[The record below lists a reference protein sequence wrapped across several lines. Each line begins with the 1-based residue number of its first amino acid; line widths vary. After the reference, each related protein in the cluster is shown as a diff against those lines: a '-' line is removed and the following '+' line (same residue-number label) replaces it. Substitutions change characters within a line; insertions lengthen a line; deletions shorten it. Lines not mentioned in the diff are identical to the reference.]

1 MSTRDPP
8 EVSRKGSSPF
18 ISPRVNA
25 PNVGLYK
32 APLTKPRPRAPERD
46 KPGGDNAKPKA
57 SSLFE
62 ALKAQNPEVDESE
75 LLQGSDLQEKQRK
88 YLQEKNQQ
96 KVLARLERRTEVGPG
111 GHALGGRKRSSELG
125 EQAGP
130 PDGHEHHH
138 THHHGGEHDGARR
151 SLEKRPSDNRR
162 GSQEQRRGSQ
172 EQRRSSLEMRR
183 RSQDRRASLEAA
195 EAAPAAEQSGASL
208 PRHGPEAPPEGRRSE
223 DRRRSEERRRSVE
236 RRRSNDAA
244 SQGEGAG
251 GSGWRASSPAPAAT
265 SAEAQAQ
272 AQADAALRL
281 AQDPKLQAAYDSY
294 MASQLMSSLTEDEL
308 LAATSALGAVHKAY
322 ASVNGMRRPTSP
334 APGLAVEGAGPSGSK
349 QHAGQGAEGPPPA
362 GAVADAR
369 RKRRSSGASSTDLL
383 GEGAA
388 ERERSVARSGH
399 SASARPDSSL
409 AARRDSKAEAGR
421 GTPPPQHPVL
431 PAGKVPL
438 LDSDDEDFGRPPLPM
453 SAAAVA
459 AALALVEVKP
469 LADHI
474 KRDDEHLPPLLGPPP
489 GAPPPPP
496 PPPGA
501 PGAAGAAAAAGG
513 GGGVGAADVTKDK
526 KDGAVQRLDTDNSV
540 GTYEEFGD
548 LEQYSWLR
556 RVCIKMCSN
565 PDFEMVVTA
574 IIFANCVT
582 LCLYDPRHPETSG
595 LNMKLFWAELA
606 FNICFSIEM
615 LLRVISMGSLVA
627 YIRRPWN
634 QFDTFMVVAGYTV
647 FVPGNSS
654 AVNAIRALR
663 ALRPLRTITR
673 FESLRGVIVCFLEA
687 IPLLASVGGLLIFFV
702 FLYAVAAV
710 QLFPKTYHNTCLD
723 AEGVPLN
730 MGEDPDMFGCGG
742 RGQCPANYTCTLLQE
757 QHVVNVAGFDNT
769 GLAMLSVW
777 QALTLTGWVFMMYRT
792 IDTYSLVVVI
802 YYITLVVIGAYF
814 VLNLFLAVL
823 KIKFAKAQTLFHNQ
837 LALQRGKARR
847 NSIMTF
853 MSRVQSKWTEYSSKR
868 SQASSLNSRLTSA
881 ISSKMSSVASAGSPR
896 MSADGK
902 DEEGEGKPKRRS
914 SKDKLDK
921 EKGHAGKRRGSADGS
936 AYEQR
941 SADGFLPGSVA
952 AEGMGEE
959 IVGGARARVEVGG
972 AGAYLA
978 AGKGAGSLQASR
990 EGTRD
995 GVGSKGEWT
1004 LLEPPPRP
1012 GSPAGAS
1019 RSAVRSAMAGS
1030 RPSSG
1035 TPSGQVLSRSSS
1047 RVAFMTAPGEPAE
1060 PAAPAAPPTASAAAG
1075 ATSPRASAGQLSDPS
1090 PRTPT
1095 RIPSRLGRVALAEA
1109 GSGADV
1115 PQLGG
1120 PVAEA
1125 SELGLHPGSDTEAL
1139 MALPHRGD
1147 AAAGALSRHAT
1158 GLASGGAPR
1167 SSCVTPS
1174 SVLLGPATG
1183 CIAGDS
1189 RRSTLD
1195 SQVAAAAPVPA
1206 LGVGSRLAALLP
1218 AFMTSAAAGASVTP
1232 RWWDNAA
1239 WVPGAGSD
1247 SDTQTGNLAASAAG
1261 QRQSP
1266 GGGASSR
1273 ARAAPLL
1280 LQSSP
1285 SGRDNG
1291 WVGPGPVAEGVRFA
1305 GGDDEPGNESDHP
1318 SARAGARAGGA
1329 GGVRFGDEPQPGPG
1343 DRGSDPTSP
1352 HLGAGEYTHRSSG
1365 GAGGVNGEIMHS
1377 PHEARTGSGLPGPPA
1392 AGGGMGGRT
1401 SSADGL
1407 RPAPSNELGER
1418 TYSAA
1423 PSSMGATNVAMI
1435 VMSPAEFDEF
1445 IADHPYA
1452 QRQYLR
1458 LQYRV
1463 RIFVNHNLFNQFFM
1477 LLIFLNTIFLSME
1490 YHNQPDSLTK
1500 ALNVSNLTLTVLFTI
1515 EMILK
1520 LFGLGFW
1527 DYIRDGFNIFDAL
1540 VVTISLLEIVLSSVA
1555 GLNAIRALRVLKALR
1570 VLRLFKLF
1578 RYMQSLRRIGE
1589 VLLSAASSFM
1599 AIATL
1604 LILFWMVFAIVG
1616 MHVFGD
1622 KDLDTYPW
1630 PNFSTFLFSLV
1641 ATWNVLNLENWQNLM
1656 YATIRQT
1663 DYASSLFFVMWIVI
1677 GRYIFLTLFLAVT
1690 LEAFEAKY
1698 DPNAVRQGANK
1709 TGISSVLGSL
1719 RSGLSSLR
1727 SGMSSVRSSLR
1738 GSGKGQSP
1746 PDSPRGPK
1754 GGGGGGG
1761 PKGGGAAAAAKQPE
1775 QAKGPAGPGGKGAA
1789 VAAVPN
1795 ILDTMSDMSD
1805 AGRDSTLGY
1814 ADPVPQPPVLRPGIG
1829 YLADAQ
1835 AVAAAEAAA
1844 DPDAPRVNMKKMYT
1858 IKEWIDT
1865 GNFEVL
1871 KDGGGKEGAAAPA
1884 ADASASGAVGAADA
1898 LKAEPS
1904 TARSLK
1910 GEPSGVRSNG
1920 PSEPAAE
1927 AGNSKPA
1934 RGMSIIDD
1942 SAAQSPASSDAAGDN
1957 SASGEAKA
1965 SGAASGPARP
1975 VAEGLETV
1983 RPDPTALPPSSSMGG
1998 GRSSLTGLRSNG
2010 GSPSPTWAGTGS
2022 RGRIESI
2029 NRNIRRSLEG
2039 FTAEA
2044 EEAEDGE
2051 DGDAAAGPRRHVLR
2065 GPSPLGGFAPSS
2077 ASGGVPHGGAAAAAR
2092 NSTSGMDGGELILTH
2107 GRSVRVGA
2115 GSPGNWGRSSI
2126 DLGASRSGSRNQ
2138 QLPDSASGAAPAGGG
2153 RASESAQ
2160 ASRSHSVAVRQP
2172 ANYVPPP
2179 SAPAPLRGGGLSP
2192 DLMRMAGSFGD
2203 ESSSDDDGAGRPA
2216 AASVAKAGVPAL
2228 ATAGSL
2234 NTPGLRS
2241 TATTT
2246 VTTASAAEAQRQQQQ
2261 QQQQLA
2267 ARSSASQQPLAA
2279 HDSSDDLLGSFMD
2292 PLHLAQPHTGRPP
2305 AAASGPAIAATSSI
2319 FAPTKPLPS
2328 PQAGGLQPAAPQPR
2342 LSLGQH
2348 QSESTSGNDVV
2359 MATFGDMSAVFA
2371 QAPAEP
2377 QQGRADQ
2384 PQQEHP
2390 SDASRL
2396 SFELEGVT
2404 ALAGWSA
2411 SAVSAH
2417 RARRSSMT
2425 APRRHDGPAPA
2436 PAAEPQSGD
2445 AGAGTAGS
2453 PVSAE
2458 DGSLMALAGELAA
2471 ALKAENVPQ
2480 PGAAGDSD
2488 AVAAFHAPPLS
2499 TEASAMTTGG
2509 AVGLLSASE
2518 GTSLQ
2523 PTPRLREPEPAAG
2536 AHPHADRPAAVP
2548 ALHLEGVGH
2557 GAPSAGLHA
2566 TSAAAA
2572 AAAASSAFGS
2582 SGSKATEGVPPAA
2595 ASLQDS
2601 AHSMSTSDRNRL
2613 GSGRG
2618 AIGAGTG
2625 AENML
2630 PKAPSTRIPPGEEPL
2645 QNFEAYL
2652 PPGEALSRAATSN
2665 LAARDVAVKEA
2676 AAASGLLDDTLGE
2689 RIRTAAAAAR
2699 HNREQT
2705 QEEEDEL
2712 IFGLQPIRGDS
2723 KDASRR
2729 SSHDGVPRRPGSG
2742 RSGRDQKAPSP
2753 VPGGGKGD
2761 EGEEG
2766 EDASRR
2772 GDKGPPLQRISEAG
2786 SVASRADSVDSRAS
2800 GGSRASS
2807 GGAHGSADEDADDK
2821 GDKKRKRFRK
2831 KRRASILIEG
2841 TGKAF
2846 WIWDEDHPWREN
2858 TYWFVTHKRFEYA
2871 MFAVILANC
2880 VTLALENPYIVPGS
2894 PLDKALV
2901 WSNVGFTIIFAVEAL
2916 LKAFAYTFTAYIK
2929 RVTNQVDFLIVV
2941 SSVLEIILLT
2951 ITTSVGAVSALRV
2964 LRAFKPLRLLTRS
2977 AGMRLVFK
2985 SVTMSLMSMANVSV
2999 VCILFFLIFAI
3010 LGVQLFSGR
3019 FYRCNDDTVA
3029 GQIECVGNFTDPL
3042 TNSTLDRHWSN
3053 DFPNFDNTG
3062 NALLCCFITAT
3073 LNGYTEIMVNAMSAP
3088 QEVGVQPKQFINPGA
3103 FFWFFGF
3110 IVVCAFTLLNLY
3122 VGVIFSQFS
3131 KIRMLSET
3139 GSAFLTTDQNEWAEL
3154 TKMVFRLKPPEKSQL
3169 PTSRLRR
3176 FCYQL
3181 VHHKY
3186 FDIFI
3191 LAIILINV
3199 GFLAATWYGE
3209 PLSYTRQKELANI
3222 VFMSIFAAEA
3232 ILKIFALGWLG
3243 YFKVSWNKLDFVL
3256 LVLGLLDLVV
3266 SMLQSNF
3273 LRILRV
3279 FRVQKLIALV
3289 RVARFA
3295 QVVKSV
3301 KGIQSLFSTLIY
3313 SLPAFGNVGALIGLF
3328 FFMYAYVGTF
3338 LFGEVVEG
3346 ETLNR
3351 HVNFHDFFQS
3361 LLVLMRVATGDNWTG
3376 IMFDCMVMPPDCDR
3390 SAGNCGSYLAIP
3402 YFLSFVL
3409 LISVIL
3415 LNLFTA
3421 VIIETFEKTHE
3432 QEEWKLS
3439 PQALEDFVTLWSE
3452 YDDGSGTIQP
3462 RHLEEL
3468 LLKLDP
3474 PLGLGP
3480 YADNK
3485 DVLRFV
3491 YDLDIPL
3498 VNGRVPFHK
3507 TAFEL
3512 VKRCSQATMPEG
3524 AIKEQIDRLVDK
3536 FFHELAAQDEMLNFS
3551 VAITVMKVQRKWR
3564 TRMRAAK
3571 LRRKNQWRK
3580 DRRDAPSYF
3589 DVFTNKVSVGEKY
3602 EAYREAQR
3610 EAAKTWEAA
3619 QLASNKKVEKAEL
3632 ARRSEPRWRFNPK
3645 YAPPSLVT
3653 ATAEKTGLLGLGKRA
3668 INVNKLV
3675 GLFGLRGGLFGDGG
3689 DADKG
3694 GRPAA
3699 AAEFP
3704 GGAYASA
3711 PVLPLSSG
3719 MAGPEPGAA
3728 WAPASQAVPQVISPH
3743 APEPSSPLPRL
3754 LRAITHTTGQL
3765 NFRTSYNGGGALGP
3779 ADATAVT
3786 GRVGGGTSIAGEVG
3800 PSGGRQAP
3808 RRAATAQVPGFVEAD
3823 KERSVRGGALG
3834 GLAGLFRGQNSN
3846 SGVAAGANGLT
3857 SRAPSVLGAQ
3867 PASPRNN

>member
-1 MSTRDPP
+1 MSQRPDD
-8 EVSRKGSSPF
+8 SKGSSPF
-18 ISPRVNA
+18 ISPRLNA

-32 APLTKPRPRAPERD
+32 APLTKPRPRAPEKAE
-46 KPGGDNAKPKA
+46 KPGGSNAKPKPKA

-62 ALKAQNPEVDESE
+62 ALKAQNPEVDEADI
-75 LLQGSDLQEKQRK
+75 LAGADLQEKQRK
-88 YLQEKNQQ
+88 YLQEKQQQ
-96 KVLARLERRTEVGPG
+96 KVLERLERRAEVRPG
-111 GHALGGRKRSSELG
+111 GHALGGRRRSSELG
-125 EQAGP
+125 EPGAGP
-130 PDGHEHHH
+130 PAEGHHYPYREA
-138 THHHGGEHDGARR
+138 GDDGAQRR

-162 GSQEQRRGSQ
+162 GSLD
-172 EQRRSSLEMRR
+172 QRRSSLEVRR
-183 RSQDRRASLEAA
+183 RSQDRRASLEAG
-195 EAAPAAEQSGASL
+195 EGPAPAVERSAASNKSL
-208 PRHGPEAPPEGRRSE
+208 PRHGSGAPSDGHRSE
-223 DRRRSEERRRSVE
+223 DRRRSVE
-236 RRRSNDAA
+236 KRRSNDA
-244 SQGEGAG
+244 SEGEAPAAVAGG
-251 GSGWRASSPAPAAT
+251 GSGWHASAQAAVHV
-265 SAEAQAQ
+265 SAAAQ

-308 LAATSALGAVHKAY
+308 FAATSALGAVQKAY
-322 ASVNGMRRPTSP
+322 ASNNGMRRPTSP
-334 APGLAVEGAGPSGSK
+334 APGLAVERAGPSGSM
-349 QHAGQGAEGPPPA
+349 QLPGESQNTVPPA
-362 GAVADAR
+362 GAGADAR
-369 RKRRSSGASSTDLL
+369 QKRRSSGASSSELL
-383 GEGAA
+383 AEGLE
-388 ERERSVARSGH
+388 ERKRPVARSGH
-399 SASARPDSSL
+399 SGITRPGSTL
-409 AARRDSKAEAGR
+409 AGPRDSKAEAGR
-421 GTPPPQHPVL
+421 GTPPPQHP
-431 PAGKVPL
+431 GKAAPL
-438 LDSDDEDFGRPPLPM
+438 LDSDSDDLGGPPLPM

-474 KRDDEHLPPLLGPPP
+474 ERDDEHLPPMLGPPP

-501 PGAAGAAAAAGG
+501 PGAAAAD
-513 GGGVGAADVTKDK
+513 GGVGAADVTKDK
-526 KDGAVQRLDTDNSV
+526 KDGALARQDSNNSV

-548 LEQYSWLR
+548 LDQYSKLR
-556 RVCIKMCSN
+556 RTCIKLCSN

-582 LCLYDPRHPETSG
+582 LCLYDPRKPESSG
-595 LNMKLFWAELA
+595 LNKKLFWAELA

-615 LLRVISMGSLVA
+615 LLRVVSMGSLLA

-634 QFDTFMVVAGYTV
+634 QFDSFMVVAGYTV

-710 QLFPKTYHNTCLD
+710 QLFPKTFHNTCLNP
-723 AEGVPLN
+723 EGVPLN
-730 MGEDPDMFGCGG
+730 MGEDPDMFGCSG
-742 RGQCPANYTCTLLQE
+742 RGQCPANYTCTLLE
-757 QHVVNVAGFDNT
+757 HQHVVNVAGFDNT

-792 IDTYSLVVVI
+792 IDTYSLYVVI
-802 YYITLVVIGAYF
+802 YYLTLVVIGAYF

-868 SQASSLNSRLTSA
+868 SQASSLNSRLSSA

-896 MSADGK
+896 ISHDGK
-902 DEEGEGKPKRRS
+902 DEVGEGKPKRRS
-914 SKDKLDK
+914 SKDKLGS
-921 EKGHAGKRRGSADGS
+921 EKAQARKRRGSADGS
-936 AYEQR
+936 AYERR

-952 AEGMGEE
+952 VEGGSDE
-959 IVGGARARVEVGG
+959 VGGARARVEVSSGG
-972 AGAYLA
+972 AYPPAS
-978 AGKGAGSLQASR
+978 KVAGSLQASR
-990 EGTRD
+990 DGTRD
-995 GVGSKGEWT
+995 GTGVKTEWT
-1004 LLEPPPRP
+1004 HLEPPPRP
-1012 GSPAGAS
+1012 VSPATAARGGA
-1019 RSAVRSAMAGS
+1019 RSALSVS
-1030 RPSSG
+1030 PNSG
-1035 TPSGQVLSRSSS
+1035 TPSSRQLSRSSS
-1047 RVAFMTAPGEPAE
+1047 RVSLIPAPGDPVE
-1060 PAAPAAPPTASAAAG
+1060 PAAAAALVPQ
-1075 ATSPRASAGQLSDPS
+1075 AVATAAASTSPRTTAGQLADPS
-1090 PRTPT
+1090 PRGQPK
-1095 RIPSRLGRVALAEA
+1095 RMPSRLGRTAPGEGA
-1109 GSGADV
+1109 SGADA
-1115 PQLGG
+1115 PQVGG

-1125 SELGLHPGSDTEAL
+1125 SEIGLHQGSDTEAL
-1139 MALPHRGD
+1139 MALRHQGG
-1147 AAAGALSRHAT
+1147 GAEGSLSRHGT
-1158 GLASGGAPR
+1158 GFASGGAPR

-1174 SVLLGPATG
+1174 AVLLGATSG
-1183 CIAGDS
+1183 CSSTGTES
-1189 RRSTLD
+1189 RRVTLD
-1195 SQVAAAAPVPA
+1195 SQISAAAPVPA
-1206 LGVGSRLAALLP
+1206 LGMGSRLAALLP
-1218 AFMTSAAAGASVTP
+1218 LFMTSAAAGPSTTP

-1239 WVPGAGSD
+1239 WLPDGND
-1247 SDTQTGNLAASAAG
+1247 SDARSRQLTAAAG
-1261 QRQSP
+1261 TGTRRSP
-1266 GGGASSR
+1266 GGGAVSG

-1285 SGRDNG
+1285 SERANSLPSSNG

-1318 SARAGARAGGA
+1318 SARAGHRAGG
-1329 GGVRFGDEPQPGPG
+1329 GGVRFGDEPSPGGPG

-1352 HLGAGEYTHRSSG
+1352 HPGAGEYTHRSSG
-1365 GAGGVNGEIMHS
+1365 GQGSANGEIMHS
-1377 PHEARTGSGLPGPPA
+1377 PHEGRTGSGLPGPHG
-1392 AGGGMGGRT
+1392 GGGMGGRT
-1401 SSADGL
+1401 TSADGL
-1407 RPAPSNELGER
+1407 RPAASAELGER

-1423 PSSMGATNVAMI
+1423 PSSMGATNVAMT

-1463 RIFVNHNLFNQFFM
+1463 RIIVNHNLFNQFFM
-1477 LLIFLNTIFLSME
+1477 LLIFLNTIFLSLE
-1490 YHNQPDSLTK
+1490 YHNQPHSLTK
-1500 ALNVSNLTLTVLFTI
+1500 ALAVSNLTLTVLFTI
-1515 EMILK
+1515 EMVLK

-1622 KDLDTYPW
+1622 KDLDTFPW

-1641 ATWNVLNLENWQNLM
+1641 ATWNVLNLENWQNTM
-1656 YATIRQT
+1656 YAVIRQT

-1698 DPNAVRQGANK
+1698 DPNAVRMGANK
-1709 TGISSVLGSL
+1709 TGISSMLGSL

-1738 GSGKGQSP
+1738 GSGKGRSP
-1746 PDSPRGPK
+1746 PDSPRGGRK
-1754 GGGGGGG
+1754 GGGD
-1761 PKGGGAAAAAKQPE
+1761 GGAKGTAAKQPE
-1775 QAKGPAGPGGKGAA
+1775 QGKSPAAQDGKDAA
-1789 VAAVPN
+1789 ADGLPSN
-1795 ILDTMSDMSD
+1795 IFDTMSDSEV
-1805 AGRDSTLGY
+1805 GRDSTSGF
-1814 ADPVPQPPVLRPGIG
+1814 AEPVPPPSVLRPGIG
-1829 YLADAQ
+1829 YHADA
-1835 AVAAAEAAA
+1835 AAAAAV
-1844 DPDAPRVNMKKMYT
+1844 DPDAPRVNLKKMYT

-1871 KDGGGKEGAAAPA
+1871 KDGGAKDGAAAPA
-1884 ADASASGAVGAADA
+1884 SADAAAATAAAAGTDML
-1898 LKAEPS
+1898 LKAEQS

-1910 GEPSGVRSNG
+1910 GEPSGTRSIGTADNA
-1920 PSEPAAE
+1920 AAE
-1927 AGNSKPA
+1927 GGKDKPA
-1934 RGMSIIDD
+1934 RGMSYIDD
-1942 SAAQSPASSDAAGDN
+1942 SAAQSQASSDAAGGN
-1957 SASGEAKA
+1957 SASGEAK
-1965 SGAASGPARP
+1965 GAAATSGTARP
-1975 VAEGLETV
+1975 VAEGTETI

-1998 GRSSLTGLRSNG
+1998 GRSSLTGLRSTG
-2010 GSPSPTWAGTGS
+2010 GSPSPTWAGSGS
-2022 RGRIESI
+2022 KGRLESL

-2039 FTAEA
+2039 FTADG
-2044 EEAEDGE
+2044 EEEDGE
-2051 DGDAAAGPRRHVLR
+2051 EGDRTAGPRRHVLR
-2065 GPSPLGGFAPSS
+2065 GPSPLGGFAPGSISGAAPHGTAAAARSS
-2077 ASGGVPHGGAAAAAR
+2077 ASG
-2092 NSTSGMDGGELILTH
+2092 MDGSELILTH

-2115 GSPGNWGRSSI
+2115 GSPSNWGRSSI
-2126 DLGASRSGSRNQ
+2126 DLGASRSASRNQ
-2138 QLPDSASGAAPAGGG
+2138 QLPDSAATAAAVHG
-2153 RASESAQ
+2153 RAIESSQ
-2160 ASRSHSVAVRQP
+2160 GSRSHSLAVRQP

-2192 DLMRMAGSFGD
+2192 DLMRMAGSFGED
-2203 ESSSDDDGAGRPA
+2203 SSSDDDA
-2216 AASVAKAGVPAL
+2216 AAAGKSSAAAAADATPAIVAAPVL
-2228 ATAGSL
+2228 ATVGSL
-2234 NTPGLRS
+2234 NAPGLRS

-2261 QQQQLA
+2261 QPQPVA
-2267 ARSSASQQPLAA
+2267 SSSASRQPLAA
-2279 HDSSDDLLGSFMD
+2279 VDSSDDPLGSFMD
-2292 PLHLAQPHTGRPP
+2292 PMQLAKPHPGPP
-2305 AAASGPAIAATSSI
+2305 PLTAVSGPAVAATSSI
-2319 FAPTKPLPS
+2319 YSPSKPLPA
-2328 PQAGGLQPAAPQPR
+2328 PQSGALQPGALQPR
-2342 LSLGQH
+2342 LSLGLTT
-2348 QSESTSGNDVV
+2348 EPAGNNDVV
-2359 MATFGDMSAVFA
+2359 MATFGDMSSVFA
-2371 QAPAEP
+2371 QGPAEP
-2377 QQGRADQ
+2377 LQGPATAHPQ
-2384 PQQEHP
+2384 PLPEHP

-2396 SFELEGVT
+2396 SFELEGVSALT
-2404 ALAGWSA
+2404 AWSGHA
-2411 SAVSAH
+2411 ANAH

-2425 APRRHDGPAPA
+2425 APRRHDAPVPVAAAEAQAGHQAGGASTAPA
-2436 PAAEPQSGD
+2436 
-2445 AGAGTAGS
+2445 
-2453 PVSAE
+2453 SAE
-2458 DGSLMALAGELAA
+2458 DDHLMALAGELAA
-2471 ALKAENVPQ
+2471 ALREQRAPQ
-2480 PGAAGDSD
+2480 PAVAKEGD
-2488 AVAAFHAPPLS
+2488 AVAAFHVPPLS
-2499 TEASAMTTGG
+2499 AEASAIATGG

-2518 GTSLQ
+2518 ATSLQ
-2523 PTPRLREPEPAAG
+2523 PTPRLKELKAAAAAAG
-2536 AHPHADRPAAVP
+2536 PHPHTERPSGVP

-2557 GAPSAGLHA
+2557 GAPSALPHA
-2566 TSAAAA
+2566 AGAAAA

-2582 SGSKATEGVPPAA
+2582 SGNKAAEGVPPVAA
-2595 ASLQDS
+2595 LLQDS
-2601 AHSMSTSDRNRL
+2601 AHSMSASDRNRP
-2613 GSGRG
+2613 GSGRPVG
-2618 AIGAGTG
+2618 GTDIML
-2625 AENML
+2625 AES
-2630 PKAPSTRIPPGEEPL
+2630 PSPRLPPGEQPS
-2645 QNFEAYL
+2645 QNLDAVL

-2665 LAARDVAVKEA
+2665 LEARDAAVKDA

-2689 RIRTAAAAAR
+2689 RIRVAAAAAR
-2699 HNREQT
+2699 HNRGEHT

-2712 IFGLQPIRGDS
+2712 IFGLEPIRGS

-2729 SSHDGVPRRPGSG
+2729 SSRDGAPRRPG
-2742 RSGRDQKAPSP
+2742 SGRDQKAPSP
-2753 VPGGGKGD
+2753 GPGSGKGND
-2761 EGEEG
+2761 EDG
-2766 EDASRR
+2766 EDAGRR
-2772 GDKGPPLQRISEAG
+2772 GDKGPPLQRISESG
-2786 SVASRADSVDSRAS
+2786 SVASRADSADSRVS

-2807 GGAHGSADEDADDK
+2807 GGATGSADDDDK
-2821 GDKKRKRFRK
+2821 GDKKRKHFRK

-2858 TYWFVTHKRFEYA
+2858 TYWLVTDRRFEYA
-2871 MFAVILANC
+2871 MFVVILANC
-2880 VTLALENPYIVPGS
+2880 ITLALENPYIVPGS

-2901 WSNVGFTIIFAVEAL
+2901 WSNVGFTIIFAIEAL
-2916 LKAFAYTFTAYIK
+2916 LKSFAYTFVAYIK

-2941 SSVLEIILLT
+2941 ASILEIILLT

-3029 GQIECVGNFTDPL
+3029 GQTECVGNFTDPL
-3042 TNSTLDRHWSN
+3042 TNSTLERHWSN

-3088 QEVGVQPKQFINPGA
+3088 QEVGLQPKQFINPGA

-3181 VHHKY
+3181 IHHKY

-3191 LAIILINV
+3191 LTIILINV

-3209 PLSYTRQKELANI
+3209 PVNYTRQKDLANI
-3222 VFMSIFAAEA
+3222 VFMAIFAAEA
-3232 ILKIFALGWLG
+3232 VLKIFALGWMG
-3243 YFKVSWNKLDFVL
+3243 YIKVSWNKLDFVL
-3256 LVLGLLDLVV
+3256 LVMGLLDLVV

-3301 KGIQSLFSTLIY
+3301 KGIQSLFTTLVY

-3338 LFGEVVEG
+3338 LFGKVVEG

-3361 LLVLMRVATGDNWTG
+3361 LLVLTRVATGDNWTG
-3376 IMFDCMVMPPDCDR
+3376 IMFDCMVMPPDCSR
-3390 SAGNCGSYLAIP
+3390 HEGNCGSYLAIP

-3580 DRRDAPSYF
+3580 DRRDAPTYP
-3589 DVFTNKVSVGEKY
+3589 DVFINKVSVGEKY
-3602 EAYREAQR
+3602 EAYRDAQR
-3610 EAAKTWEAA
+3610 EVAKTWEAA
-3619 QLASNKKVEKAEL
+3619 QLASNKKVDKAEL
-3632 ARRSEPRWRFNPK
+3632 ARRMEPRWRFNPK
-3645 YAPPSLVT
+3645 YAPPSLVA
-3653 ATAEKTGLLGLGKRA
+3653 ATMEKTGLLGLGKRT

-3694 GRPAA
+3694 VRQAP
-3699 AAEFP
+3699 AEFP
-3704 GGAYASA
+3704 GGAYVSA
-3711 PVLPLSSG
+3711 PLLPLSSG
-3719 MAGPEPGAA
+3719 AAGAEPGAVWPA
-3728 WAPASQAVPQVISPH
+3728 ASQPVPQVISPN

-3779 ADATAVT
+3779 ADVTAVS
-3786 GRVGGGTSIAGEVG
+3786 GRVGAGTSISGDVGAGV
-3800 PSGGRQAP
+3800 GRQMP
-3808 RRAATAQVPGFVEAD
+3808 RRAATAQVPGFVEPE
-3823 KERSVRGGALG
+3823 KERSVRGGV
-3834 GLAGLFRGQNSN
+3834 LAGLFRVANNNTSN
-3846 SGVAAGANGLT
+3846 SGAGAGGT
-3857 SRAPSVLGAQ
+3857 DIASRSPSMLGAH
-3867 PASPRNN
+3867 PASPHNK

>member
-1 MSTRDPP
+1 M
-8 EVSRKGSSPF
+8 
-18 ISPRVNA
+18 
-25 PNVGLYK
+25 L
-32 APLTKPRPRAPERD
+32 
-46 KPGGDNAKPKA
+46 
-57 SSLFE
+57 
-62 ALKAQNPEVDESE
+62 
-75 LLQGSDLQEKQRK
+75 
-88 YLQEKNQQ
+88 
-96 KVLARLERRTEVGPG
+96 
-111 GHALGGRKRSSELG
+111 
-125 EQAGP
+125 
-130 PDGHEHHH
+130 
-138 THHHGGEHDGARR
+138 
-151 SLEKRPSDNRR
+151 
-162 GSQEQRRGSQ
+162 
-172 EQRRSSLEMRR
+172 
-183 RSQDRRASLEAA
+183 
-195 EAAPAAEQSGASL
+195 
-208 PRHGPEAPPEGRRSE
+208 
-223 DRRRSEERRRSVE
+223 
-236 RRRSNDAA
+236 
-244 SQGEGAG
+244 
-251 GSGWRASSPAPAAT
+251 
-265 SAEAQAQ
+265 
-272 AQADAALRL
+272 L

-294 MASQLMSSLTEDEL
+294 MASQLMSSLTEDEMF
-308 LAATSALGAVHKAY
+308 AATSALGAVQKAY
-322 ASVNGMRRPTSP
+322 ASNNGVRRPTSP
-334 APGLAVEGAGPSGSK
+334 SPGVEAAGPSGAS
-349 QHAGQGAEGPPPA
+349 QHAGA
-362 GAVADAR
+362 GDKDVLAAAGVTDAR
-369 RKRRSSGASSTDLL
+369 RKRRSSGASCSDML
-383 GEGAA
+383 GEGLG
-388 ERERSVARSGH
+388 EREHSVARSGH
-399 SASARPDSSL
+399 SGSARPGSSL
-409 AARRDSKAEAGR
+409 AGRQDGEAESGR
-421 GTPPPQHPVL
+421 GTPLQQHPTL
-431 PAGKVPL
+431 PSGKVPL
-438 LDSDDEDFGRPPLPM
+438 LDSDDFGGPPLPT

-474 KRDDEHLPPLLGPPP
+474 QRDDEHLPPLLGPPP
-489 GAPPPPP
+489 GAPLQPAPPP
-496 PPPGA
+496 
-501 PGAAGAAAAAGG
+501 GAAAAAAAATA
-513 GGGVGAADVTKDK
+513 GGVGGADVTKDNK
-526 KDGAVQRLDTDNSV
+526 DGKDGALQQQDSNNSL
-540 GTYEEFGD
+540 GTYDEFGD
-548 LEQYSWLR
+548 LGQYSGLR
-556 RVCIKMCSN
+556 RTCIKLCSN

-582 LCLYDPRHPETSG
+582 LCLYDPRQPESSG
-595 LNMKLFWAELA
+595 LNKKLFWAELA

-615 LLRVISMGSLVA
+615 LLRVVSMGSLLG

-634 QFDTFMVVAGYTV
+634 QFDSFMVVAGYTV

-702 FLYAVAAV
+702 FMYAVAAV

-723 AEGVPLN
+723 PEGVPLN

-742 RGQCPANYTCTLLQE
+742 RGHCPANYTCMLLE
-757 QHVVNVAGFDNT
+757 HQHTVNVAGFDNA

-792 IDTYSLVVVI
+792 IDTYSLYVVI
-802 YYITLVVIGAYF
+802 YYLTLVVIGAYF

-853 MSRVQSKWTEYSSKR
+853 MSRVQTKWTEYSSKR

-881 ISSKMSSVASAGSPR
+881 ISSKMTSVASAGSPR
-896 MSADGK
+896 MSHDGK
-902 DEEGEGKPKRRS
+902 EAEGEGSKAKRHG
-914 SKDKLDK
+914 SKDKLGS
-921 EKGHAGKRRGSADGS
+921 EKGHAGRRRGSANGS

-941 SADGFLPGSVA
+941 SADGFLPGSVE
-952 AEGMGEE
+952 AEGGGDE
-959 IVGGARARVEVGG
+959 VGGARARVEVGS
-972 AGAYLA
+972 AGGYLA
-978 AGKGAGSLQASR
+978 ASKGAGSLQASR

-995 GVGSKGEWT
+995 GVGSKPEWT
-1004 LLEPPPRP
+1004 QLEPLPRP
-1012 GSPAGAS
+1012 GSPVNAADRGAA
-1019 RSAVRSAMAGS
+1019 RSALAGS

-1035 TPSGQVLSRSSS
+1035 TPSSRQLSCSSS
-1047 RVAFMTAPGEPAE
+1047 RVAFMPAPGEP
-1060 PAAPAAPPTASAAAG
+1060 
-1075 ATSPRASAGQLSDPS
+1075 
-1090 PRTPT
+1090 
-1095 RIPSRLGRVALAEA
+1095 
-1109 GSGADV
+1109 
-1115 PQLGG
+1115 
-1120 PVAEA
+1120 
-1125 SELGLHPGSDTEAL
+1125 
-1139 MALPHRGD
+1139 
-1147 AAAGALSRHAT
+1147 
-1158 GLASGGAPR
+1158 
-1167 SSCVTPS
+1167 
-1174 SVLLGPATG
+1174 
-1183 CIAGDS
+1183 
-1189 RRSTLD
+1189 
-1195 SQVAAAAPVPA
+1195 
-1206 LGVGSRLAALLP
+1206 
-1218 AFMTSAAAGASVTP
+1218 
-1232 RWWDNAA
+1232 
-1239 WVPGAGSD
+1239 
-1247 SDTQTGNLAASAAG
+1247 
-1261 QRQSP
+1261 
-1266 GGGASSR
+1266 
-1273 ARAAPLL
+1273 
-1280 LQSSP
+1280 
-1285 SGRDNG
+1285 
-1291 WVGPGPVAEGVRFA
+1291 GVRFA
-1305 GGDDEPGNESDHP
+1305 GGDDEPGNEGDHP
-1318 SARAGARAGGA
+1318 SARTGPRGG
-1329 GGVRFGDEPQPGPG
+1329 GGVRFGDEPASEPGG
-1343 DRGSDPTSP
+1343 HGSDPTSP

-1365 GAGGVNGEIMHS
+1365 GQGSATGEIMYS
-1377 PHEARTGSGLPGPPA
+1377 PHEARTGSGLQGP
-1392 AGGGMGGRT
+1392 AGGDGVGGAGGRT

-1407 RPAPSNELGER
+1407 RPAASAELGER

-1445 IADHPYA
+1445 IADHPYT

-1477 LLIFLNTIFLSME
+1477 LLIFLNTIFLSLE
-1490 YHNQPDSLTK
+1490 YHNQPDSLTQ
-1500 ALNVSNLTLTVLFTI
+1500 ALNVGNLTLTVLFTI
-1515 EMILK
+1515 EMVLK

-1540 VVTISLLEIVLSSVA
+1540 VVTISLLEIVLSSVG
-1555 GLNAIRALRVLKALR
+1555 GLNAVRALRVLKALR

-1622 KDLDTYPW
+1622 KDLDTFPW
-1630 PNFSTFLFSLV
+1630 PNFSTFLYSLV
-1641 ATWNVLNLENWQNLM
+1641 ATWNVLNLENWQNIM
-1656 YATIRQT
+1656 YAVIRQT
-1663 DYASSLFFVMWIVI
+1663 GYASSLFFVMWIII

-1698 DPNAVRQGANK
+1698 DPNAVRMGANK

-1727 SGMSSVRSSLR
+1727 SGMNSVRSSMR
-1738 GSGKGQSP
+1738 GSGKGRSP
-1746 PDSPRGPK
+1746 PDSPHGRKGGGGEGPK
-1754 GGGGGGG
+1754 GGA
-1761 PKGGGAAAAAKQPE
+1761 GGAVTTAAKQPE
-1775 QAKGPAGPGGKGAA
+1775 QGKVPAGSGGKVTPATE
-1789 VAAVPN
+1789 VPSN
-1795 ILDTMSDMSD
+1795 IDDTRSDSEI
-1805 AGRDSTLGY
+1805 GRDSE
-1814 ADPVPQPPVLRPGIG
+1814 PVPPPSVLRPGIG
-1829 YLADAQ
+1829 YMADAQ
-1835 AVAAAEAAA
+1835 AAAAAAA
-1844 DPDAPRVNMKKMYT
+1844 AGNPEAPRVNLKRMYT

-1871 KDGGGKEGAAAPA
+1871 KDGGAKDGAAAPA
-1884 ADASASGAVGAADA
+1884 ADGAAAAAASLSAAGAADA

-1910 GEPSGVRSNG
+1910 REPSARLTG
-1920 PSEPAAE
+1920 PSEPVAE
-1927 AGNSKPA
+1927 GGSNKPA
-1934 RGMSIIDD
+1934 RGTSIIDD
-1942 SAAQSPASSDAAGDN
+1942 SAAQSLASSDAAGGN
-1957 SASGEAKA
+1957 SASGEAKDV
-1965 SGAASGPARP
+1965 GATNGPARP
-1975 VAEGLETV
+1975 VAEGTETI
-1983 RPDPTALPPSSSMGG
+1983 RPDPTALPPSSSGGG

-2022 RGRIESI
+2022 RGRLESI

-2039 FTAEA
+2039 FAAEA
-2044 EEAEDGE
+2044 DEEEGG

-2077 ASGGVPHGGAAAAAR
+2077 TAAGSRNSASGMAAG
-2092 NSTSGMDGGELILTH
+2092 SELILTH
-2107 GRSVRVGA
+2107 GRT
-2115 GSPGNWGRSSI
+2115 
-2126 DLGASRSGSRNQ
+2126 
-2138 QLPDSASGAAPAGGG
+2138 
-2153 RASESAQ
+2153 
-2160 ASRSHSVAVRQP
+2160 
-2172 ANYVPPP
+2172 
-2179 SAPAPLRGGGLSP
+2179 PAPLRGGGLSP

-2203 ESSSDDDGAGRPA
+2203 DSSTDDDDAKPGAGGPA
-2216 AASVAKAGVPAL
+2216 GAATAKTAAPVL

-2241 TATTT
+2241 SATTT
-2246 VTTASAAEAQRQQQQ
+2246 VTTASAAEAQKLQQQQ
-2261 QQQQLA
+2261 QQQPLVTVE
-2267 ARSSASQQPLAA
+2267 SSEDP
-2279 HDSSDDLLGSFMD
+2279 LGSFMD
-2292 PLHLAQPHTGRPP
+2292 PLHLAQPHAGQPS
-2305 AAASGPAIAATSSI
+2305 AAGAAYGPAVAATSSI
-2319 FAPTKPLPS
+2319 FLPSKPLPAPQAYGILPGS
-2328 PQAGGLQPAAPQPR
+2328 PQPQ
-2342 LSLGQH
+2342 LSLGLL
-2348 QSESTSGNDVV
+2348 SEPASGNDVV
-2359 MATFGDMSAVFA
+2359 MATFGDMSSIFA
-2371 QAPAEP
+2371 QPHAEP
-2377 QQGRADQ
+2377 QQPQ
-2384 PQQEHP
+2384 PQTQTQQAP
-2390 SDASRL
+2390 PVNASRL
-2396 SFELEGVT
+2396 SYELEGVD
-2404 ALAGWSA
+2404 ALAGWAGSA
-2411 SAVSAH
+2411 GNAH
-2417 RARRSSMT
+2417 RARRSST
-2425 APRRHDGPAPA
+2425 TVPRRHGGPAPA
-2436 PAAEPQSGD
+2436 AAAEPQAGDRGVGSG
-2445 AGAGTAGS
+2445 AAPG
-2453 PVSAE
+2453 SAE
-2458 DGSLMALAGELAA
+2458 DDHLMALAGELAA
-2471 ALKAENVPQ
+2471 ALKEQSVPQ
-2480 PGAAGDSD
+2480 PAAPGDSD
-2488 AVAAFHAPPLS
+2488 AVAAFRAQTLS
-2499 TEASAMTTGG
+2499 AEPSAITTGG
-2509 AVGLLSASE
+2509 AVGWTSASE
-2518 GTSLQ
+2518 TTSMQ
-2523 PTPRLREPEPAAG
+2523 PTPRLKEPEAA
-2536 AHPHADRPAAVP
+2536 AAAQPHADRPSAVP
-2548 ALHLEGVGH
+2548 ALHLERVAH
-2557 GAPSAGLHA
+2557 GAPSTVPHA
-2566 TSAAAA
+2566 TAAAAA

-2582 SGSKATEGVPPAA
+2582 SGSKASEVVPLGA

-2601 AHSMSTSDRNRL
+2601 AHSMSASDLL
-2613 GSGRG
+2613 GSGRRV
-2618 AIGAGTG
+2618 IRAGGG
-2625 AENML
+2625 AEGLL
-2630 PKAPSTRIPPGEEPL
+2630 PKAPSTRLPPGEETL
-2645 QNFEAYL
+2645 QNLDAYL

-2665 LAARDVAVKEA
+2665 LAARDADVKEA
-2676 AAASGLLDDTLGE
+2676 AAASGLLADTLGE

-2699 HNREQT
+2699 HTRGQT

-2712 IFGLQPIRGDS
+2712 IFGLQPIRGS

-2729 SSHDGVPRRPGSG
+2729 SSQDDGAPRRPGSG
-2742 RSGRDQKAPSP
+2742 RSGRDQKTPSP
-2753 VPGGGKGD
+2753 GPGGGKGD
-2761 EGEEG
+2761 DEDG
-2766 EDASRR
+2766 EDAGRQ
-2772 GDKGPPLQRISEAG
+2772 GDKGPPLQRISESG
-2786 SVASRADSVDSRAS
+2786 SVASRADSVNSHVSA
-2800 GGSRASS
+2800 GSRASS
-2807 GGAHGSADEDADDK
+2807 GGATGTDDDGDEK
-2821 GDKKRKRFRK
+2821 SDKKRKHFRK

-2841 TGKAF
+2841 SGKAF

-2858 TYWFVTHKRFEYA
+2858 TYWLVTHKRFEYT

-2894 PLDKALV
+2894 PLDQALV
-2901 WSNVGFTIIFAVEAL
+2901 WSNVGFTVIFGVEAL
-2916 LKAFAYTFTAYIK
+2916 LKSFAYTFTAYIK

-2941 SSVLEIILLT
+2941 SSVVEIILLT

-3029 GQIECVGNFTDPL
+3029 GQTECVGNFTDPL
-3042 TNSTLDRHWSN
+3042 TNSTLERHWSN

-3073 LNGYTEIMVNAMSAP
+3073 LNGYTEIMTNAMSAP
-3088 QEVGVQPKQFINPGA
+3088 QDVGLQPKQFINPGA

-3139 GSAFLTTDQNEWAEL
+3139 GSAFLTNDQNEWAEL
-3154 TKMVFRLKPPEKSQL
+3154 TKMVFRLKPPEKSHL

-3191 LAIILINV
+3191 LTIILINV

-3209 PLSYTRQKELANI
+3209 PPSYTRQKDLANI
-3222 VFMSIFAAEA
+3222 VFMSVFAAEA
-3232 ILKIFALGWLG
+3232 VVKIFALGWMG
-3243 YFKVSWNKLDFVL
+3243 YIKVSWNKLDFVL

-3295 QVVKSV
+3295 QLVKSV
-3301 KGIQSLFSTLIY
+3301 KGIQSLFSTLVY

-3338 LFGEVVEG
+3338 LFGKVVGG

-3351 HVNFHDFFQS
+3351 SVNFHDFFQS
-3361 LLVLMRVATGDNWTG
+3361 LLVLTRVATGDNWTG
-3376 IMFDCMVMPPDCDR
+3376 VMFDCMVMPPDCDR
-3390 SAGNCGSYLAIP
+3390 AEGNCGSYLAIP
-3402 YFLSFVL
+3402 YFLSFFL
-3409 LISVIL
+3409 IISVIL

-3474 PLGLGP
+3474 PLGLGA

-3536 FFHELAAQDEMLNFS
+3536 FFHELTAQDEMLNFS

-3589 DVFTNKVSVGEKY
+3589 DVSTNKVSVGEKY
-3602 EAYREAQR
+3602 EAYRDAQR
-3610 EAAKTWEAA
+3610 EVAKTWEAA
-3619 QLASNKKVEKAEL
+3619 QVASNKKVDKAEL

-3645 YAPPSLVT
+3645 YAPPSVVA
-3653 ATAEKTGLLGLGKRA
+3653 ATTEKTGLLGLGKRA

-3694 GRPAA
+3694 GRPP

-3704 GGAYASA
+3704 AQ
-3711 PVLPLSSG
+3711 LP
-3719 MAGPEPGAA
+3719 
-3728 WAPASQAVPQVISPH
+3728 
-3743 APEPSSPLPRL
+3743 
-3754 LRAITHTTGQL
+3754 
-3765 NFRTSYNGGGALGP
+3765 
-3779 ADATAVT
+3779 D
-3786 GRVGGGTSIAGEVG
+3786 
-3800 PSGGRQAP
+3800 
-3808 RRAATAQVPGFVEAD
+3808 
-3823 KERSVRGGALG
+3823 
-3834 GLAGLFRGQNSN
+3834 
-3846 SGVAAGANGLT
+3846 
-3857 SRAPSVLGAQ
+3857 
-3867 PASPRNN
+3867 